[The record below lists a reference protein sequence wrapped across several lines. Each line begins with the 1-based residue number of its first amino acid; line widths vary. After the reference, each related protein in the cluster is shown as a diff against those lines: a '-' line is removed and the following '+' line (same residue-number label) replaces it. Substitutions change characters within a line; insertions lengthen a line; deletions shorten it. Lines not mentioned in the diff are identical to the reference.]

1 MDSNE
6 SPQVPAFCGDV
17 KDTST
22 QVKSFL
28 NSNLAGIAGT
38 CGDSGRGRPYT
49 RACAR
54 TCDAYMNAKHS
65 HMCERGKESPQV
77 PANPGNTKAEA
88 ELRCGDSPISVP
100 AESPQVPA
108 VCNQSEAI
116 WVSTDLKVWRPR
128 DPSFIAR
135 DCQIDD
141 RCYRRLDPAY
151 FAWLKLR
158 MHAVKAAADAGR
170 VPVQAFDELR
180 QRFNQMQIVAVTMF
194 GEPALVD
201 AVRTINA
208 ESYRPPLPDEYESP
222 KPAAPIVPRPNPE
235 AERLARAR
243 ELVDA
248 IRDQALALG
257 WTLESLCFSDGY
269 ERRPFAARY
278 GLVCYI
284 HAQDRIGEVT
294 RQSIELIG
302 PPPLETRSRFYNPD
316 VEQPWVTK
324 ALSTT
329 PKRSQRP
336 VVMSP

>member
-1 MDSNE
+1 MHSHE
-6 SPQVPAFCGDV
+6 SPRVPAFCGDV
-17 KDTST
+17 KDTSP
-22 QVKSFL
+22 QVKPAVD
-28 NSNLAGIAGT
+28 SNLAGIAGT

-54 TCDAYMNAKHS
+54 TCDVYMNAKHS

-77 PANPGNTKAEA
+77 PANPANTKVEPD
-88 ELRCGDSPISVP
+88 LRCGDSSNSVP

-158 MHAVKAAADAGR
+158 MHAVKAAADSGR
-170 VPVQAFDELR
+170 VSAEVFNEIR
-180 QRFNQMQIVAVTMF
+180 QSFNEMQSLAVVMF
-194 GEPALVD
+194 GEAGLLE
-201 AVRTINA
+201 AVRTIDLDA
-208 ESYRPPLPDEYESP
+208 YRPPLPDADEP
-222 KPAAPIVPRPNPE
+222 PNTAAPVNPRPNPD
-235 AERLARAR
+235 AKRISRAR

-257 WTLESLCFSDGY
+257 WTMESLYFSEGF

-284 HAQDRIGEVT
+284 GAEDRLGEVT

-302 PPPLETRSRFYNPD
+302 PPPVETRSRFYNPD
-316 VEQPWVTK
+316 VEQPWLRCGT
-324 ALSTT
+324 SH
-329 PKRSQRP
+329 P
-336 VVMSP
+336 VSDDH

>member
-1 MDSNE
+1 M
-6 SPQVPAFCGDV
+6 
-17 KDTST
+17 
-22 QVKSFL
+22 
-28 NSNLAGIAGT
+28 
-38 CGDSGRGRPYT
+38 
-49 RACAR
+49 
-54 TCDAYMNAKHS
+54 
-65 HMCERGKESPQV
+65 
-77 PANPGNTKAEA
+77 
-88 ELRCGDSPISVP
+88 
-100 AESPQVPA
+100 
-108 VCNQSEAI
+108 
-116 WVSTDLKVWRPR
+116 STDLKMWRPH

-158 MHAVKAAADAGR
+158 MHAVKAAAEAGR
-170 VPVQAFDELR
+170 VPAPVFDEAR
-180 QRFNQMQIVAVTMF
+180 QHFNAMQSAAVAMF
-194 GEPALVD
+194 GEAALLE
-201 AVRTINA
+201 AVRTMDTDA
-208 ESYRPPLPDEYESP
+208 YRPPLPDEDEPP
-222 KPAAPIVPRPNPE
+222 KPAAPVSPRPNPE

-257 WTLESLCFSDGY
+257 WTMESLYFSDGY

-316 VEQPWVTK
+316 VDQPWVRH
-324 ALSTT
+324 ASG
-329 PKRSQRP
+329 
-336 VVMSP
+336 